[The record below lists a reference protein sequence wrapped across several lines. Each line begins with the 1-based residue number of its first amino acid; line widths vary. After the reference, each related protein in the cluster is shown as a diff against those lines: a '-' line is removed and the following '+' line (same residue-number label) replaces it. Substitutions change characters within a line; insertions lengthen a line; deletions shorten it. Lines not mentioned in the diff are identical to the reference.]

1 MGGAADTLYMYIVQ
15 HNGGRLILES
25 DNEVPNFLIHFPAM
39 HMCTCVCVCLFMI
52 GELKEKK
59 LSTHLSLVYVFTI
72 VLVPIDTVHMYP
84 CTHCDGGGGGN
95 DGNNVYFTDTRL

>member
-1 MGGAADTLYMYIVQ
+1 MYIVQ

-39 HMCTCVCVCLFMI
+39 RTCTCVRVFMI

-59 LSTHLSLVYVFTI
+59 LSTRVYLVYVFTI
-72 VLVPIDTVHMYP
+72 VLVPIDIVHMYP
-84 CTHCDGGGGGN
+84 CTVMEEVEGMMGIMFIILMQIITSAIN
-95 DGNNVYFTDTRL
+95 